1 MEYRQKVEADLG
13 YEVTQSTRTTLNDVV
28 DDEIRLRTAV
38 RQEAPSQRIEVG
50 SDAGY
55 RTTLDAHEL
64 STRGTAL
71 VGLRRLAPELDL
83 ITASHT
89 KVTARQGQQIETAIV
104 DLEIDLS
111 IRAVGVRPAGCGL
124 GGTQVVAGT
133 PLGPR
138 GS

>member
-1 MEYRQKVEADLG
+1 MA
-13 YEVTQSTRTTLNDVV
+13 
-28 DDEIRLRTAV
+28 DDEIRLRTSV

-50 SDAGY
+50 EDASY

-71 VGLRRLAPELDL
+71 VGLGRLAPGLDS
-83 ITASHT
+83 TTTSHT

-111 IRAVGVRPAGCGL
+111 IE
-124 GGTQVVAGT
+124 
-133 PLGPR
+133 PLESAQPDAD
-138 GS
+138 